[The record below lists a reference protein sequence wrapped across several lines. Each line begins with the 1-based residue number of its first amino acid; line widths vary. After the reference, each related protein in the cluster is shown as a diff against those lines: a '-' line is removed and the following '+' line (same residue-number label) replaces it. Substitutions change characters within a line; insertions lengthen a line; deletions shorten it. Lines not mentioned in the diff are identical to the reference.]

1 MFSNKS
7 RKEYVAVL
15 FVLILSCTLSVGQN
29 KQSSSTSEQSVPKT
43 GTISGKVVNESG
55 EPLSDVFVSVRPF
68 GSVAAPRVTTTTR
81 DGNFQ
86 FSGLAPVVYLLSAN
100 LSAYTPA
107 PRDPDSTQATSYR
120 IGDNVTLVLLKGGV
134 VTGRVTSSSGE
145 PVVRVSVRAQMI
157 SDAYGQPT
165 RYGAYLREHTTDD
178 RGVYRIYGLPTGTY
192 LVMAGGGF
200 SYSGFG
206 PYSNDAPT
214 YAPSSK
220 RDTASQVSVQTGAET
235 TNVDIRYRGES
246 GHNVRGIASGPQGP
260 DSAFSITLTSTLDA
274 GSQWSEGTSQ
284 PPGSQGF
291 LFTGV
296 ADGDYDLTAQAYF
309 PNGERALSVAKRIR
323 VRGAD
328 VSGVELVT
336 QPLSTI
342 SGRVVLEDSKAAE
355 CKGKR
360 RAVVTETLVSAWH
373 NLKEAR
379 KDQPQF
385 IWGLGGPIYPNEHG
399 DLTLRNLAPGQYQ
412 IVTRLFA
419 KYWYLQSI
427 TLPASTASGATK
439 SIDAVA
445 NWTTLRQGERLSG
458 MVVTLA
464 EGAGSLQ
471 GRLTLNEGEKL
482 PGRLYI
488 YLVPVEREK
497 EQDVLRLLA
506 APIAD
511 GQFTVNHI
519 PPGRYWITTRPALEG
534 AIPTLTRLRLPDEK
548 ETRTSLR
555 RDAEAEKLEIEVKPC
570 QNVTDYQLALKPA
583 FSGSSVTPNH

>member
-1 MFSNKS
+1 MSLSSKS
-7 RKEYVAVL
+7 RKEYLAVF
-15 FVLILSCTLSVGQN
+15 FVLILCWTLGAGQN
-29 KQSSSTSEQSVPKT
+29 KQTSSPET
-43 GTISGKVVNESG
+43 GTISGRVVNESG

-68 GSVAAPRVTTTTR
+68 GAVGAPPRTTPTTR

-100 LSAYTPA
+100 LAAYTPA
-107 PRDPDSTQATSYR
+107 PRDPDNTQATSYR

-145 PVVRVSVRAQMI
+145 PVVGVSVRAQMI
-157 SDAYGQPT
+157 TDAYGQPT
-165 RYGAYLREHTTDD
+165 RYGAALREHITDD

-200 SYSGFG
+200 SYSGFT
-206 PYSNDAPT
+206 PYSNDSPT
-214 YAPSSK
+214 YSPSSK
-220 RDTASQVSVQTGAET
+220 RDTAAQISVQTGAET
-235 TNVDIRYRGES
+235 TNVDIRYRGEP
-246 GHNVRGIASGPQGP
+246 GHTVRGIASGLQAP
-260 DSAFSITLTSTLDA
+260 DSAFSISLTSTLDA
-274 GSQWSEGTSQ
+274 GSQWSDVTSQ
-284 PPGSQGF
+284 PPGQGF
-291 LFTGV
+291 SFTGV
-296 ADGDYDLTAQAYF
+296 ADGDYDLTAQSYF
-309 PNGERALSVAKRIR
+309 PNGERAISVPKRIK

-328 VSGVELVT
+328 LSGVEIVT
-336 QPLSTI
+336 QPLSLI
-342 SGRVVLEDSKAAE
+342 SGRVVLEDSKAPE

-373 NLKEAR
+373 NSKDAR

-385 IWGLGGPIYPNEHG
+385 IWGIGGPIYPNEHG

-427 TLPASTASGATK
+427 TLPASTASGSTQPSK
-439 SIDAVA
+439 SVDAVA
-445 NWTTLRQGERLSG
+445 NWTTLRQGERVSG